1 MPKERAS
8 DLSRRDSAD
17 FEVRAEL
24 SCEADAKTKMS
35 RSPLQVEHISVS
47 WSQAPAWPTLQEE
60 AARPASFAAHSLPQT
75 PLDAEAASEE
85 ELELVNAHR
94 RLDEGVIDPIT
105 LYDQLRHQMDEQ
117 HEEEAKR
124 KSSTPKQRLSLSSW
138 SSGVAASDSSVPSM
152 TKLASPL
159 LKTALS
165 PIGPLTP
172 RPHSRP
178 TSSESNI
185 SVDTVKQKGR
195 KDKNAEERQK
205 KTRAGERRSER
216 PRASEESR
224 R

>member
-1 MPKERAS
+1 MK
-8 DLSRRDSAD
+8 
-17 FEVRAEL
+17 
-24 SCEADAKTKMS
+24 SCEVHAKAKMS
-35 RSPLQVEHISVS
+35 RSPRQVEHISVS
-47 WSQAPAWPTLQEE
+47 RSQAPAWPTLHEE
-60 AARPASFAAHSLPQT
+60 PARPSSLVTHSLPRT

-117 HEEEAKR
+117 HEEETKR

-138 SSGVAASDSSVPSM
+138 SSGVAASDSSALSM
-152 TKLASPL
+152 AKLASPL
-159 LKTALS
+159 MKTALS

-172 RPHSRP
+172 RPVSRP

-195 KDKNAEERQK
+195 KEKSAEERQK

-216 PRASEESR
+216 PRNSDESR